1 LASWSSTV
9 RRDARIVLP
18 SFVVS
23 RLIVIV
29 ATIAGSRLIPA
40 GASTTFPTHGP
51 AALQPFF
58 RFDATYYQSLWQS
71 GYSGQLA
78 AYHAAFYPLYP
89 LLVRAIGTLPVGPEL
104 AALLISNLAFL
115 AALFLIYRIAIRYLE
130 PAVASRSLWILAL
143 WPWAIFYSYAYAES
157 VELVIV
163 AAAFLLMERGAW
175 IWSGLVAGIAGASR
189 PSGILTSLAFAG
201 EFIQRVFDFPSP
213 LGEGRVGA
221 TSNVPPPRGEDRVG
235 AVRVRDRDSLTRVV
249 IGGLLSPLG
258 LVAFC
263 LILLA
268 QRGNPFAFL
277 HAQSLWLGPQP
288 RNPLFPITSALRL
301 FTRHDILDTE
311 APVFPILV
319 GFVAAIAWSVR
330 RLPLRYAA
338 WGAGFLLVAVLQGY
352 YVRSVTAAPRH
363 VLEWFP
369 LFFAV
374 ASLLR
379 PSRAWFLTPL
389 WLVAS
394 AVVLA
399 AYAAM
404 FGSWHYVS

>member
-1 LASWSSTV
+1 M
-9 RRDARIVLP
+9 
-18 SFVVS
+18 
-23 RLIVIV
+23 IVIV

-40 GASTTFPTHGP
+40 GATPTFPPHGP
-51 AALQPFF
+51 AVLQPFL
-58 RFDATYYQSLWQS
+58 RFDATYYQSVWQS
-71 GYSGQLA
+71 GYSGPLA
-78 AYHAAFYPLYP
+78 ANDAAFYPLYP
-89 LLVRAIGTLPVGPEL
+89 VLVRAVGALAIGPEI
-104 AALLISNLAFL
+104 AAVIISNVAFL
-115 AALFLIYRIAIRYLE
+115 AALFLIYLIALRHLE
-130 PAVASRSLWILAL
+130 PAVAARSLWILAL

-157 VELVIV
+157 VELLIV

-175 IWSGLVAGIAGASR
+175 IWSGAVAALAGASR

-201 EFIQRVFDFPSP
+201 EFAQRVFHVPRP
-213 LGEGRVGA
+213 LGDAKAGA
-221 TSNVPPPRGEDRVG
+221 RGPLS
-235 AVRVRDRDSLTRVV
+235 AVV

-263 LILLA
+263 IILLK
-268 QRGNPFAFL
+268 QTGNPFGFL
-277 HAQSLWLGPQP
+277 HAQSLWVGPHP
-288 RNPLFPITSALRL
+288 RNPLFPITSVLRL

-319 GFVAAIAWSVR
+319 GFAVAIGWAVR

-338 WGAGFLLVAVLQGY
+338 WGAGFLIVAVLQGY

-374 ASLLR
+374 ATLLR
-379 PSRAWFLTPL
+379 PPRPWFFAPL
-389 WLVAS
+389 WLLAS
-394 AVVLA
+394 AILLA

-404 FGSWHYVS
+404 FGSWHYVA

>member
-1 LASWSSTV
+1 MGVGLLGYDRGGLGSWSSIV

-18 SFVVS
+18 PFVIS

-40 GASTTFPTHGP
+40 GASATVPPHGP
-51 AALQPFF
+51 AALQPFL
-58 RFDATYYQSLWQS
+58 RFDATYYQSVWQS
-71 GYSGQLA
+71 GYSGPLA
-78 AYHAAFYPLYP
+78 SYDAAFYPLYP
-89 LLVRAIGTLPVGPEL
+89 LLVRAVGTLAIGPEL
-104 AALLISNLAFL
+104 AALLISNVAFL
-115 AALFLIYRIAIRYLE
+115 TALVLIYRIAIRHLE

-157 VELVIV
+157 LELLLV
-163 AAAFLLMERGAW
+163 AGAFLLMERGAW
-175 IWSGLVAGIAGASR
+175 IWSGVVAALAGASR

-201 EFIQRVFDFPSP
+201 EFVQRVFHFPPP

-221 TSNVPPPRGEDRVG
+221 RG
-235 AVRVRDRDSLTRVV
+235 SLSHVI

-258 LVAFC
+258 LLGFC
-263 LILLA
+263 LILLI
-268 QRGNPFAFL
+268 QTGNPFGFL
-277 HAQSLWLGPQP
+277 HAQSLWLGPHP
-288 RNPLFPITSALRL
+288 RNPLFPITSMLRL
-301 FTRHDILDTE
+301 VTRHNILDTE

-319 GFVAAIAWSVR
+319 GFVAALGWAVR

-338 WGAGFLLVAVLQGY
+338 WGAGFLVVAVLQGY

-369 LFFAV
+369 FFFAIAMV
-374 ASLLR
+374 LR
-379 PSRAWFLTPL
+379 PARAWFLTPL
-389 WLVAS
+389 WLLAS

>member
-18 SFVVS
+18 PFVVS

-51 AALQPFF
+51 AMLQPFL
-58 RFDATYYQSLWQS
+58 RFDATYYQSVWQS
-71 GYSGQLA
+71 GYSGPLA
-78 AYHAAFYPLYP
+78 ANDVAFYPLYP
-89 LLVRAIGTLPVGPEL
+89 LLVRAIGILTGPEL
-104 AALLISNLAFL
+104 AALLISNIAFL
-115 AALFLIYRIAIRYLE
+115 AALFLIERIAIRYLE

-143 WPWAIFYSYAYAES
+143 WPWAIFYSYGYAES
-157 VELVIV
+157 VELFIV
-163 AAAFLLMERGAW
+163 AVAFLLMERGAW
-175 IWSGLVAGIAGASR
+175 IWGGAVAAIAGASR

-201 EFIQRVFDFPSP
+201 EFVQRVFHFPSP
-213 LGEGRVGA
+213 RGEGRV
-221 TSNVPPPRGEDRVG
+221 EDG
-235 AVRVRDRDSLTRVV
+235 GSLTRVV
-249 IGGLLSPLG
+249 IGGLLSPIG

-263 LILLA
+263 LILLV
-268 QRGNPFAFL
+268 QTGNPFAFL
-277 HAQSLWLGPQP
+277 HAQSLWLGPHP

>member
-1 LASWSSTV
+1 MG
-9 RRDARIVLP
+9 D
-18 SFVVS
+18 
-23 RLIVIV
+23 
-29 ATIAGSRLIPA
+29 
-40 GASTTFPTHGP
+40 
-51 AALQPFF
+51 
-58 RFDATYYQSLWQS
+58 
-71 GYSGQLA
+71 
-78 AYHAAFYPLYP
+78 
-89 LLVRAIGTLPVGPEL
+89 
-104 AALLISNLAFL
+104 
-115 AALFLIYRIAIRYLE
+115 
-130 PAVASRSLWILAL
+130 
-143 WPWAIFYSYAYAES
+143 
-157 VELVIV
+157 
-163 AAAFLLMERGAW
+163 RG
-175 IWSGLVAGIAGASR
+175 
-189 PSGILTSLAFAG
+189 
-201 EFIQRVFDFPSP
+201 
-213 LGEGRVGA
+213 
-221 TSNVPPPRGEDRVG
+221 
-235 AVRVRDRDSLTRVV
+235 SLTRVV
-249 IGGLLSPLG
+249 IGGLLSPIG
-258 LVAFC
+258 LAAFC
-263 LILLA
+263 LILLV
-268 QRGNPFAFL
+268 QTGNPFAFL
-277 HAQSLWLGPQP
+277 HAQSLWLGPHP
-288 RNPLFPITSALRL
+288 RNPLFPITSAARL

-379 PSRAWFLTPL
+379 PSRAWLLTPL

>member
-1 LASWSSTV
+1 MGYDRGGLGSWSSTV

-18 SFVVS
+18 PFVVS

-51 AALQPFF
+51 AALQPFL

-71 GYSGQLA
+71 GYSGPLA
-78 AYHAAFYPLYP
+78 AYHAAFYPVYP
-89 LLVRAIGTLPVGPEL
+89 LLVRAIGILLGPEL
-104 AALLISNLAFL
+104 AAVLISNVAFL
-115 AALFLIYRIAIRYLE
+115 AALILIYKVAIRHLE

-157 VELVIV
+157 VELLLV

-175 IWSGLVAGIAGASR
+175 IWSGIVAAIAGASR

-201 EFIQRVFDFPSP
+201 EFVQRVFHFPP
-213 LGEGRVGA
+213 RLGESRVG
-221 TSNVPPPRGEDRVG
+221 DRG
-235 AVRVRDRDSLTRVV
+235 AVARVV

-263 LILLA
+263 LILLI
-268 QRGNPFAFL
+268 QTGNPFAFL
-277 HAQSLWLGPQP
+277 HAQSLWLGPHP
-288 RNPLFPITSALRL
+288 RNPLFPITSTLRL
-301 FTRHDILDTE
+301 ITRHDILDTE
-311 APVFPILV
+311 APVFLVLV
-319 GFVAAIAWSVR
+319 GFVAAIVWAVR

-338 WGAGFLLVAVLQGY
+338 WGSGFLVVAVLQGY

-369 LFFAV
+369 FFFAIAV
-374 ASLLR
+374 LLR
-379 PSRAWFLTPL
+379 PARAWFLTPL
-389 WLVAS
+389 WLIAS
-394 AVVLA
+394 AVLLA

>member
-1 LASWSSTV
+1 
-9 RRDARIVLP
+9 
-18 SFVVS
+18 
-23 RLIVIV
+23 VIV
-29 ATIAGSRLIPA
+29 VAATIAGSRLIPA

-51 AALQPFF
+51 AVLQPFL
-58 RFDATYYQSLWQS
+58 RFDATYYQSVWQS
-71 GYSGQLA
+71 GYSGPVA
-78 AYHAAFYPLYP
+78 ANDAAFYPLYP
-89 LLVRAIGTLPVGPEL
+89 LLVRVVGTLAIGPEI
-104 AALLISNLAFL
+104 AAVIISNVAFL
-115 AALFLIYRIAIRYLE
+115 VALFLIYRIALRYLE
-130 PAVASRSLWILAL
+130 PGVAARSLWILAL

-157 VELVIV
+157 VELFIV

-175 IWSGLVAGIAGASR
+175 IWSGAVAALAGASR

-201 EFIQRVFDFPSP
+201 EFVQRVFHVPP
-213 LGEGRVGA
+213 TLREGRVEA
-221 TSNVPPPRGEDRVG
+221 RG
-235 AVRVRDRDSLTRVV
+235 SLKAVV

-263 LILLA
+263 IVLLA
-268 QRGNPFAFL
+268 QTGNPFGFL
-277 HAQSLWLGPQP
+277 HAQSLWVGPHP
-288 RNPLFPITSALRL
+288 RNPLFPITSSLRL

-319 GFVAAIAWSVR
+319 GFAAAIAWAVR

-338 WGAGFLLVAVLQGY
+338 WGAGFLVVAVLQGY

-369 LFFAV
+369 FFFAV
-374 ASLLR
+374 AALLS
-379 PSRAWFLTPL
+379 PPRARFLTPL
-389 WLVAS
+389 WLLAS
-394 AVVLA
+394 AIVLA

>member
-9 RRDARIVLP
+9 RADARFVLP
-18 SFVVS
+18 PFVVS
-23 RLIVIV
+23 RLIVIA

-40 GASTTFPTHGP
+40 GAQTTLPTHGP
-51 AALQPFF
+51 AALQPFL
-58 RFDATYYQSLWQS
+58 RFDATYYQSVWQS
-71 GYSGQLA
+71 GYSGPLA
-78 AYHAAFYPLYP
+78 ANDAAFYPLYP
-89 LLVRAIGTLPVGPEL
+89 LLVRAIGTLAIGPEI
-104 AALLISNLAFL
+104 AAVIISNVAFL
-115 AALFLIYRIAIRYLE
+115 AALFLIYRIALRHLE
-130 PAVASRSLWILAL
+130 PGVASGSLWILAL

-157 VELVIV
+157 VELLII

-175 IWSGLVAGIAGASR
+175 IWSGAVAALAGASR

-201 EFIQRVFDFPSP
+201 EFVERLLPARFS
-213 LGEGRVGA
+213 LARLRGRVREGA
-221 TSNVPPPRGEDRVG
+221 SGPLSYVIIG
-235 AVRVRDRDSLTRVV
+235 A
-249 IGGLLSPLG
+249 LLSPLG

-263 LILLA
+263 IVLLT
-268 QRGNPFAFL
+268 QTGNPFGFL
-277 HAQSLWLGPQP
+277 HAQSLWLGPHP

-319 GFVAAIAWSVR
+319 GFAAAIGWAVR

-338 WGAGFLLVAVLQGY
+338 WGAGFLVVAVLQGY

-369 LFFAV
+369 FFFAV
-374 ASLLR
+374 AALLSS
-379 PSRAWFLTPL
+379 PRARFLTPL
-389 WLVAS
+389 WLLAS
-394 AVVLA
+394 AIVLA

-404 FGSWHYVS
+404 FGSWHYVA

>member
-1 LASWSSTV
+1 MGYDRGGLGSWSSTV

-18 SFVVS
+18 PFVVS

-51 AALQPFF
+51 AALQPFL

-71 GYSGQLA
+71 GYSGPLA
-78 AYHAAFYPLYP
+78 AYHAAFYPVYP
-89 LLVRAIGTLPVGPEL
+89 LLVRAIGILLGPEL
-104 AALLISNLAFL
+104 AAVLISNVAFL
-115 AALFLIYRIAIRYLE
+115 AALILIYKVAIRHLE

-143 WPWAIFYSYAYAES
+143 WPWAIFYSYGYAES
-157 VELVIV
+157 VELLLV
-163 AAAFLLMERGAW
+163 AAAFLLMERGVW
-175 IWSGLVAGIAGASR
+175 IWSGVVAALAGASR

-201 EFIQRVFDFPSP
+201 EFVQRVLGMKNSPPP

-221 TSNVPPPRGEDRVG
+221 RG
-235 AVRVRDRDSLTRVV
+235 SLARVV

-263 LILLA
+263 LILLI
-268 QRGNPFAFL
+268 QTGNPFAFL
-277 HAQSLWLGPQP
+277 HAQSLWLGPHP
-288 RNPLFPITSALRL
+288 RNPLFPITSTLRL
-301 FTRHDILDTE
+301 LTRHDILDTE
-311 APVFPILV
+311 APVFLILV
-319 GFVAAIAWSVR
+319 GFAAAIVWSAR

-338 WGAGFLLVAVLQGY
+338 WGAGFLVVAVLQGY

-369 LFFAV
+369 FFFAI
-374 ASLLR
+374 ATLLR

-389 WLVAS
+389 WLFAS